1 MLTWE
6 LLGQACLSLKSTSRF
21 LADWSLSLSW
31 LINSKL
37 LLLSVEAD
45 AGGSPLQD
53 RAVLWSLLVIGG
65 GRWAPTQQLLGS
77 QCSPAPLLTHSLLL
91 PLDLSCLFWFLSYIK
106 LLHILKL
113 CLKLELHTD
122 FYHICWDLIILF
134 ILKTFVVFSLHSFC
148 PQGVNLAV
156 LEEGQEHYHGVLSM
170 MILVQILACCLYL
183 VVWPWRQI
191 MEQKLLHYNCLHFL
205 SCK

>member
-91 PLDLSCLFWFLSYIK
+91 LLDLSCLFWFLSYIK

-113 CLKLELHTD
+113 SETWVAYWLLSYMLRSYNIIYIKDICGLLLAQLLSSRCESSGTWRRPGALSWRPLHD
-122 FYHICWDLIILF
+122 DSSSD
-134 ILKTFVVFSLHSFC
+134 FSLLF
-148 PQGVNLAV
+148 
-156 LEEGQEHYHGVLSM
+156 VLSCM
-170 MILVQILACCLYL
+170 TLETDNGTKTTSL
-183 VVWPWRQI
+183 
-191 MEQKLLHYNCLHFL
+191 
-205 SCK
+205 